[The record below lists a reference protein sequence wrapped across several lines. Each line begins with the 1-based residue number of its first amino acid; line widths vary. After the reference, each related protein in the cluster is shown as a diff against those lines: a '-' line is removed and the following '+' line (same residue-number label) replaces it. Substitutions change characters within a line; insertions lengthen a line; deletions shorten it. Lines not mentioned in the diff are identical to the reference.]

1 MLWLF
6 SALMMGGN
14 MTGSALFNMVN
25 FRLKNG
31 LEVVFLKNKIS
42 SAASAGVLYKYGSAD
57 DDPKTYG
64 IAHFLE
70 HMMFKGTKQYP
81 KGQLDEIIMRLGG
94 SHNAYTSWDKTFYYA
109 TVPKDGL
116 RTLLTLE
123 ADRMLNLS
131 FDDAEVEPEKGAV
144 KEEENMH
151 IKNHPFGET
160 IKIWLRTLFPV
171 HPYGVEIIGYPEH
184 IEAYDAHNTRAAYQ
198 QWYAPNNAVLIISGD
213 FEEAF
218 IRALVEE
225 LFGSLASSAHIP
237 GKRMRHQDPKIE
249 GLSRTVVQEN
259 KRASMVFCEMVYPS
273 PSIQEVKDPSIIM
286 AYSIAAFLLGGND
299 VSLLYKNLVRDKKLA
314 TNASVSNQTGL
325 DARHIS
331 VDFELTPE
339 MDVQACVAMYK
350 SFMKDLVDSGM
361 QQDWFQTRFEE
372 VKSQIKGQMVFA
384 TDGTAGAIR
393 IFDRCAEGYTAAQT
407 NTVIGTIDQ
416 VTLAQVQDVIRQLTA
431 TPAGTLIIHPP
442 GYGKTAFI
450 S

>member
-1 MLWLF
+1 MLWLL
-6 SALMMGGN
+6 SALMMGDN
-14 MTGSALFNMVN
+14 MTGSTLFNMVN

-31 LEVVFLKNKIS
+31 LEVIFLKNKIS

-109 TVPKDGL
+109 TVPKGGL

-160 IKIWLRTLFPV
+160 IKIWLRTLFPM
-171 HPYGVEIIGYPEH
+171 HPYGVEIIGNPEH
-184 IEAYDAHNTRAAYQ
+184 IEAYNAHNTRAAYQ
-198 QWYAPNNAVLIISGD
+198 QWYAPNNAILIISGD
-213 FEEAF
+213 FEETF
-218 IRALVEE
+218 IRNLVEE
-225 LFGSLASSAHIP
+225 LFGGLASSSHISE
-237 GKRMRHQDPKIE
+237 KRVRHQDPKIE

-259 KRASMVFCEMVYPS
+259 KRASMVFCELAYLS
-273 PSIQEVKDPSIIM
+273 PSMQEAKDPSKIM

-299 VSLLYKNLVRDKKLA
+299 VSLLYKDLVRSKKLA
-314 TNASVSNQTGL
+314 TSVNVSNQTGL
-325 DARHIS
+325 DSRHIS
-331 VDFELTPE
+331 VDFELTPA
-339 MDVQACVAMYK
+339 MDVKTCMNAYK
-350 SFMKDLVDSGM
+350 TFMKELVDNGM
-361 QQDWFQTRFEE
+361 NQDWFKTRFEE
-372 VKSQIKGQMVFA
+372 VKNQLKGQMVFA
-384 TDGTAGAIR
+384 TDGTSGAIR
-393 IFDRCAEGYTAAQT
+393 IFDRCAEGYTAKQT
-407 NTVIGTIDQ
+407 NTMIDTIEQ
-416 VTLAQVQDVIRQLTA
+416 VTLAQVQDILRQLTA

-442 GYGKTAFI
+442 GYRF
-450 S
+450 SQ

>member
-6 SALMMGGN
+6 SALMIGGD

-31 LEVVFLKNKIS
+31 LEVIFLKNRIS

-81 KGQLDEIIMRLGG
+81 KGQLDEIIMRMGG

-131 FDDAEVEPEKGAV
+131 FDDAEVEPEKGVV

-184 IEAYDAHNTRAAYQ
+184 IEAYNAHNTRAAYQ

-218 IRALVEE
+218 IRSLVEE
-225 LFGSLASSAHIP
+225 LFGGLASSSHIP
-237 GKRMRHQDPKIE
+237 EKRMRHQDPKIE

-259 KRASMVFCEMVYPS
+259 KRASMVFCELAYPS
-273 PSIQEVKDPSIIM
+273 LSIQDVKDPSVIM
-286 AYSIAAFLLGGND
+286 AYSIAAFMLGGND
-299 VSLLYKNLVRDKKLA
+299 VSLLYKDLVRDKKLA

-325 DARHIS
+325 DARHIG
-331 VDFELTPE
+331 VDFELTPA
-339 MDVQACVAMYK
+339 MDVYACINAYK
-350 SFMKDLVDSGM
+350 TFMKELVDDGM
-361 QQDWFQTRFEE
+361 QQDWFKTRFEE
-372 VKSQIKGQMVFA
+372 VKSQLKGQMVFA
-384 TDGTAGAIR
+384 TDGTSGAIR
-393 IFDRCAEGYTAAQT
+393 IFDRCAEGYTAQQT
-407 NTVIGTIDQ
+407 NTMVGAIDQ
-416 VTLAQVQDVIRQLTA
+416 VTLKQVQDVLRQLTA
-431 TPAGTLIIHPP
+431 APAGTLIIHPP
-442 GYGKTAFI
+442 QYQN
-450 S
+450 SYR

>member
-1 MLWLF
+1 
-6 SALMMGGN
+6 
-14 MTGSALFNMVN
+14 MTKSNGATLFNMVN
-25 FRLKNG
+25 FHLKNG
-31 LEVVFLKNKIS
+31 LEVIFLKNKIS

-109 TVPKDGL
+109 TVPKGSL

-198 QWYAPNNAVLIISGD
+198 QWYAPNNAILIISGD
-213 FEEAF
+213 FEETF
-218 IRALVEE
+218 IRNLAEE
-225 LFGSLASSAHIP
+225 LFGGLAASSHIP
-237 GKRMRHQDPKIE
+237 EKRIRHQDPKID
-249 GLSRTVVQEN
+249 GLSRSVIQEN
-259 KRASMVFCEMVYPS
+259 KRASMVFCELAYPS
-273 PSIQEVKDPSIIM
+273 PSIQEAKAPSKIM
-286 AYSIAAFLLGGND
+286 AYSIAAFMLGGND
-299 VSLLYKNLVRDKKLA
+299 VSLLYKDLVRNKKLA
-314 TNASVSNQTGL
+314 TSVNVSNQNGL

-331 VDFELTPE
+331 VDFELTPA
-339 MDVQACVAMYK
+339 MNVQVCLNAYK
-350 SFMKDLVDSGM
+350 AFIKELVENGM
-361 QQDWFQTRFEE
+361 TQDWFKTRFEE
-372 VKSQIKGQMVFA
+372 VKNQLKGQMIFA
-384 TDGTAGAIR
+384 TDGTSGAIR
-393 IFDRCAEGYTAAQT
+393 IFDRCAEGYTAQQT
-407 NTVIGTIDQ
+407 NSMIDTIDQ
-416 VTLAQVQDVIRQLTA
+416 VTLTQVQDILRQLTA
-431 TPAGTLIIHPP
+431 TPNGTLIIHPP
-442 GYGKTAFI
+442 GYQLD
-450 S
+450 

>member
-1 MLWLF
+1 MLWLL
-6 SALMMGGN
+6 STLIMGGN
-14 MTGSALFNMVN
+14 MTGSTLFNMVN
-25 FRLKNG
+25 FHLKNG
-31 LEVVFLKNKIS
+31 LEVIFLKNKIS

-81 KGQLDEIIMRLGG
+81 KGQLDEIIMRIGG

-131 FDDAEVEPEKGAV
+131 FDDAEVDPEKGAV

-160 IKIWLRTLFPV
+160 IKVWLRTLFPV

-198 QWYAPNNAVLIISGD
+198 QWYAPNNAVLIISGN
-213 FEEAF
+213 FEETF
-218 IRALVEE
+218 IRSLAEE
-225 LFGSLASSAHIP
+225 LFGGLASSPHIP
-237 GKRMRHQDPKIE
+237 KKRVRHQDPKIE

-259 KRASMVFCEMVYPS
+259 KRASIVFCELAYSS
-273 PSIQEVKDPSIIM
+273 PSMQEAKDPTIIM
-286 AYSIAAFLLGGND
+286 AYSVAAFLLGGND
-299 VSLLYKNLVRDKKLA
+299 VSLLYKDLVRDKKLA
-314 TNASVSNQTGL
+314 TSANVSNQTGL

-331 VDFELTPE
+331 VDFELTPA
-339 MDVQACVAMYK
+339 MNVQACLNAYK
-350 SFMKDLVDSGM
+350 IFMKELVDNGM
-361 QQDWFQTRFEE
+361 TQDWFKTRFEE
-372 VKSQIKGQMVFA
+372 VKNQLKGQMVFA
-384 TDGTAGAIR
+384 TDGTSGAIR
-393 IFDRCAEGYTAAQT
+393 IFDRCAEGYTAEQT
-407 NTVIGTIDQ
+407 NTMISTIDR
-416 VTLAQVQDVIRQLTA
+416 VSLTQVQDVLRQLTA

-442 GYGKTAFI
+442 GYQMD
-450 S
+450 

>member
-1 MLWLF
+1 MLWLL
-6 SALMMGGN
+6 SAVIMGEC
-14 MTGSALFNMVN
+14 MTTGSTLFNMVN

-31 LEVVFLKNKIS
+31 LEVIFLKNKIS

-109 TVPKDGL
+109 TVPKNGL
-116 RTLLTLE
+116 RTVLTLE

-160 IKIWLRTLFPV
+160 IKIWFRTLFPV

-184 IEAYDAHNTRAAYQ
+184 IEAYNAQNTRAAYQ

-225 LFGSLASSAHIP
+225 LFGGLAASPHIP
-237 GKRMRHQDPKIE
+237 EKRVRHQDPKIE

-259 KRASMVFCEMVYPS
+259 KRASMVFCELAYPS
-273 PSIQEVKDPSIIM
+273 PSIQEAKDPSIIM
-286 AYSIAAFLLGGND
+286 ACSIASFLLGGND
-299 VSLLYKNLVRDKKLA
+299 VSLLYKDLVRHKKLA
-314 TNASVSNQTGL
+314 TSVTVSNQTGL

-331 VDFELTPE
+331 VDFELTPL
-339 MDVQACVAMYK
+339 MDVQACLTAYK
-350 SFMKDLVDSGM
+350 TFMKELVDNGM
-361 QQDWFQTRFEE
+361 QQDWFKTRFEE
-372 VKSQIKGQMVFA
+372 VKNQLKGQMVFA
-384 TDGTAGAIR
+384 TDGTSGAIR
-393 IFDRCAEGYTAAQT
+393 IFDRCAEGYTAEQT
-407 NTVIGTIDQ
+407 NTMIDTIDQ
-416 VTLAQVQDVIRQLTA
+416 VTLAQVQNVLRQLTA
-431 TPAGTLIIHPP
+431 IPTGTLIIHPP
-442 GYGKTAFI
+442 GYLYL
-450 S
+450 SS